1 MEGKENSLTT
11 LDKLKEF
18 SIIVADTG
26 DINLIKEIKPT
37 DATTNPSL
45 LVKAVEQNE
54 YSYLVQDAI
63 EYGCKKLNTKDPNNK
78 ELIDLILD
86 RLYVNFGKEI
96 L

>member
-1 MEGKENSLTT
+1 MDSQDKSVTT
-11 LDKLKEF
+11 LNKLKEF

-45 LVKAVEQNE
+45 LVKAAEQAE

-63 EYGCKKLNTKDPNNK
+63 DYGCNKLNSKDPNNR

>member
-1 MEGKENSLTT
+1 MDSQDNVTT
-11 LDKLKEF
+11 LNKLKEF

-45 LVKAVEQNE
+45 LVKAAEQAE

-63 EYGCKKLNTKDPNNK
+63 EYGCSKLNSKDPNNK